1 METTIVCLII
11 FATGL
16 YGSVAALSVKEYL
29 QNKKNKEIEMI
40 AIDWGVRLLLLSSGW
55 IAEGS
60 WNVLL

>member
-40 AIDWGVRLLLLSSGW
+40 AID
-55 IAEGS
+55 
-60 WNVLL
+60 